1 MKIEVNGNYYDVEI
15 SEDKALVNGEEVD
28 VNLNEEEEGGGEV
41 EDIIIKGKKFSLDF
55 MEEGEPALM
64 IINGMTYLVS
74 KSTLEDNNT
83 LLKEIKAPISGRI
96 SDIFVR
102 NGSEVKRGQP
112 LLILEA
118 MKMENQIKSPT
129 QGKVKEITIRKDQT
143 VKIGEVMLI
152 FE

>member
-1 MKIEVNGNYYDVEI
+1 
-15 SEDKALVNGEEVD
+15 
-28 VNLNEEEEGGGEV
+28 
-41 EDIIIKGKKFSLDF
+41 
-55 MEEGEPALM
+55 
-64 IINGMTYLVS
+64 MTYLVS